1 VRYQG
6 FANCAVHLHKST
18 TTLPDIINLLPDN
31 IANQIAAGEVIQ
43 RPASAVKELLENA
56 VDAGA
61 TQIHL
66 QIKDAGKELMLVIDN
81 GKGMSATDARMSF
94 ERHATSK
101 IQNINDLFS
110 IRTMG
115 FRGEALASIAAVAQV
130 ELKSKQHDAEMG
142 TMIHIANSTVS
153 LQEPVATKSGTSI
166 AVKNLFHN
174 VPARRSFLKSN
185 TTEIRHIVDEFTRVA
200 MAFPEVA
207 FRFTNTDTDIFN
219 LEAGNLKQRIVGL
232 MGSTYNSKLVPVHEP
247 TEYLTITGFVGTPDA
262 AAKTRGAQFFF
273 VNNRYIKSAYLNHA
287 VSKAYHQ
294 LIAADEFPAFFLYLQ
309 VDPAKIDANVH
320 PTKQEIKFED
330 ERLIYAFVNSA
341 VKAALSKHSIAPS
354 IDFDLDAGITHL
366 PSITQPLTEATRERV
381 QGDYLFNSFSQK
393 GQAHFLERSGS
404 VQNWKEMYKAAEA
417 LPKASSYPEEPA
429 QLDLQQ
435 DVQVLQVLSKYIVY
449 PKSNGVLLINIRRAK
464 QRIYYD
470 RFLQGTN
477 GNAVLPTQNLLHPY
491 TMELNTADSLI
502 LADVL
507 QDINALGYL
516 IEPFG
521 NNTFI
526 VQAVPA
532 DTVES
537 NVASELQKI
546 LEQYKYSTDLNKVG
560 SHERLLQ
567 TMAYNKSQQGAD
579 ALSNSEMQ
587 ELCAQLFTSSQPEFT
602 PGGDKIFVVLTH
614 QELEARFK

>member
-1 VRYQG
+1 
-6 FANCAVHLHKST
+6 
-18 TTLPDIINLLPDN
+18 LPDIINLLPDN

-61 TQIHL
+61 THIHL
-66 QIKDAGKELMLVIDN
+66 QIKDAGKELILVIDN
-81 GKGMSATDARMSF
+81 GKGMSDTDARMSF

-130 ELKSKQHDAEMG
+130 ELKTKQHNAEMG
-142 TMIHIANSTVS
+142 SVIHIANSTVS
-153 LQEPVATKSGTSI
+153 MQEPIATKSGTSI

-219 LEAGNLKQRIVGL
+219 LDGGNLKQRIVGL
-232 MGSTYNSKLVPVHEP
+232 MGNTYTSKLVPVHEP
-247 TEYLTITGFVGTPDA
+247 TEYLSITGFVGTPDA
-262 AAKTRGAQFFF
+262 AAKSRGAQFFF
-273 VNNRYIKSAYLNHA
+273 VNNRFIKSAYLNHA

-294 LIAADEFPAFFLYLQ
+294 LIGNDEFPAFFLYLQ
-309 VDPAKIDANVH
+309 LDPARIDANVH

-330 ERLIYAFVNSA
+330 ERMIYAFVNSA

-354 IDFDLDAGITHL
+354 IDFELDAGITQL
-366 PSITQPLTEATRERV
+366 SSITQPFTDNTKAQV
-381 QGDYLFNSFSQK
+381 KSDYLFNTFAQQ
-393 GQAHFLERSGS
+393 GQAHFLEKSGS
-404 VQNWKEMYKAAEA
+404 AQNWKEMYKAAEQ
-417 LPKASSYPEEPA
+417 LPMAGADTSHHP
-429 QLDLQQ
+429 QLDLKQE
-435 DVQVLQVLSKYIVY
+435 VQVLQVLGKYIVY
-449 PKSNGVLLINIRRAK
+449 PKSNGVLLINVRRAK

-470 RFLQGTN
+470 RAMLSTTGSSTM
-477 GNAVLPTQNLLHPY
+477 PRQNLLHPV
-491 TMELNTADSLI
+491 TVELNTADTMI

-507 QDINALGYL
+507 EDINAMGYL

-526 VQAVPA
+526 IQAVPA
-532 DTVES
+532 DNLTTDVS
-537 NVASELQKI
+537 ADLQKMV
-546 LEQYKYSTDLNKVG
+546 EHYKYSTELSKL
-560 SHERLLQ
+560 SSRERLLQ
-567 TMAYNKSQQGAD
+567 TVAYNKSQQGAD
-579 ALSNSEMQ
+579 ALSASQMQ
-587 ELCAQLFTSSQPEFT
+587 DICAQLFASSQPEFT
-602 PGGDKIFVVLTH
+602 PGGDKIFVILSM
-614 QELEARFK
+614 QELEAKFK